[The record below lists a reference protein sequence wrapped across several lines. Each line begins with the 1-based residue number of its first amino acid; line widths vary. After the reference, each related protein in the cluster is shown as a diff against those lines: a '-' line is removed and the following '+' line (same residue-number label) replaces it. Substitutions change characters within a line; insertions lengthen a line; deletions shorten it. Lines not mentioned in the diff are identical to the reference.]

1 VNLRLGG
8 FAAPEDEPIE
18 EPLSAL
24 AELKNQGLVQHI
36 GLSTV
41 SPRQLAEA
49 LAITE
54 IVCSRTSTTWPSA
67 VTKDS

>member
-8 FAAPEDEPIE
+8 LVAPEDEPLE
-18 EPLSAL
+18 DPLSAL
-24 AELKNQGLVQHI
+24 AELKQQGLIQHI

-49 LAITE
+49 QAITQ
-54 IVCSRTSTTWPSA
+54 IVCIQNFYNVASVATT
-67 VTKDS
+67 D